1 MAVYEYKALSADG
14 RTVSGI
20 IDADNPKTARSKLRK
35 QGMFPTDVFEGK
47 GQVGAKRSPSRV
59 ANLSRE
65 IDFKKDFSRISHKD
79 VAMMT
84 RQLATLVGAGVT
96 LIESLTALTQQ
107 VESEKLKLVL
117 TQVRERVNQGSSLA
131 EAMRG
136 HPTVFSDL
144 FVNMVG
150 AGEQSGALDSV
161 LVRLADYSEG
171 QVKLRSKVLGALT
184 YPIIMIFVS
193 SLVLGVL
200 FIVVIPKITKIFK
213 DMKVA
218 LPLVT
223 RVLIGLS
230 QFVVSY
236 WWVVLLMIAVTVIG
250 FQRWVRTEKG
260 RAIYDRYALRL
271 PVFGRLFRLV
281 ALSRFASTLA
291 TLLRSGVPLLNALKI
306 CRNIV
311 NNTVIAAAIDQAR
324 ESISEGHSISEPLR
338 RSGEFPPLATHMIAV
353 GERSGQLEPMLIKV
367 SEAYETEVD
376 NMVGTMTTLL
386 EPFMILMMG
395 GMVMFIALSILMPM
409 LQITQSIR

>member
-47 GQVGAKRSPSRV
+47 GQVGAKRSSSRV

-65 IDFKKDFSRISHKD
+65 IDFKKYFSRISHKD